1 MLGRR
6 HALLTFLA
14 FLALLSTALA
24 ASPASFCKCT
34 CFTNSTIIHLDDP
47 SPYGSKSGS
56 SKSSS
61 NKGSGSSIFSRAKDS
76 KKGKRS
82 CNDCNKKFCLDYNL
96 PICHGAKEEDVYTEC
111 FQRDSAKDQAVVVIF
126 ITATVSLLVY
136 AAARPYI
143 DRWQEKVKER
153 RSYIPVSTQGEQ

>member
-6 HALLTFLA
+6 HALLTLLA

-24 ASPASFCKCT
+24 ASMPHASAPAYL
-34 CFTNSTIIHLDDP
+34 TIIHLDDP
-47 SPYGSKSGS
+47 SPYSSKSGS
-56 SKSSS
+56 SKSGSS
-61 NKGSGSSIFSRAKDS
+61 KDSGSSLFSRAKES
-76 KKGKRS
+76 KKGKRT

-136 AAARPYI
+136 AAARPYVN
-143 DRWQEKVKER
+143 RWQEKVKER
-153 RSYIPVSTQGEQ
+153 RSYIPVATQGDQ

>member
-1 MLGRR
+1 MFARR
-6 HALLTFLA
+6 HALLVLLA
-14 FLALLSTALA
+14 LIALLSSAHA

-47 SPYGSKSGS
+47 SPYSSKSGS
-56 SKSSS
+56 SKSDSS
-61 NKGSGSSIFSRAKDS
+61 KSSGSSLFSRAKDS
-76 KKGKRS
+76 KKTGRT

-96 PICHGAKEEDVYTEC
+96 PICHSAKEEDVYSEC

-126 ITATVSLLVY
+126 ITATVSLLIY
-136 AAARPYI
+136 AAARPYV

-153 RSYIPVSTQGEQ
+153 RTYIPVSTQGDQ